1 MKLKNVSR
9 TGEIRS

>member
-1 MKLKNVSR
+1 MKGQGV